1 VNEILR
7 YLVDYMAF
15 IWGTHRY
22 RISDSRVFESFGDAW
37 LDISSDAVRL
47 RFMRDRGQLFL
58 DVQPVSAAGDR
69 ERYSIDVVRRHL
81 TGQVPASGA
90 LLDAD
95 HGAFLQEN
103 FAAIENLVADHEN
116 WPATAAELER
126 LLRLQS
132 KERFG

>member
-22 RISDSRVFESFGDAW
+22 RISDSQVFESFGGDAW

-47 RFMRDRGQLFL
+47 RFINDRGQLFL
-58 DVQPVSAAGDR
+58 DVQPVSAGDR
-69 ERYSIDVVRRHL
+69 EWYSIDVVRRHL

-126 LLRLQS
+126 LLRLRS
-132 KERFG
+132 